1 MKWSC
6 WAWIG
11 ITGLAIAQ
19 DLPPPAANYA
29 EACNRHAFATLFGLT
44 RMTEGNV
51 GFSPYNAHQMAAML
65 TEAAQGTTQRELLTL
80 TQLPIQ
86 SSERLKWISE
96 TRKFIPDHATEK
108 SLDIETANSLWAAP
122 SHPFAPEF
130 IRLVQNSFF
139 AQSFT
144 LTSADPVQSAAQVNR
159 WIRKRTNERISS
171 VVGPESFDDSG
182 AGLVLVNTI
191 YLRSHWASK
200 FEPGKT
206 KTRHF
211 QLPKGH
217 QIPYPMM
224 HQSGDFGYA
233 EEADW
238 QCLDLPLAAL
248 GFSVRILLPRRE
260 DLRSD
265 IESGLTATV
274 WTELAA
280 RMNPESVHVSL
291 PRFAFTTELNLRSLW
306 TAFGAKRLFSPDNAD
321 LGNLCTTW
329 PYYVH
334 SVLHK
339 TTIEVT
345 ETGATAS
352 AVTAVPAE
360 PFADATPS
368 PQPLPKYRVFNAD
381 HPFLWFIVHQPSHLI
396 LFAGRF
402 AGESDD

>member
-1 MKWSC
+1 MTEVS
-6 WAWIG
+6 G
-11 ITGLAIAQ
+11 ISAAQ
-19 DLPPPAANYA
+19 DLPPPAADYS

-65 TEAAQGTTQRELLTL
+65 TEGARGDTQSELLTL
-80 TQLPIQ
+80 TQLPH
-86 SSERLKWISE
+86 EPEKRLKWITE
-96 TRKFIPDHATEK
+96 THNFIPNHAAEK
-108 SLDIETANSLWAAP
+108 SLVIETANSLWAAP
-122 SHPFAPEF
+122 AHPFAPTF
-130 IRLVQNSFF
+130 TRLVQSQFF
-139 AQSFT
+139 AQPFVLSNT
-144 LTSADPVQSAAQVNR
+144 DPVQSAAQVNR
-159 WIRKRTNERISS
+159 WIRKHTHDRINS
-171 VVGPESFDDSG
+171 VVGPDAFDESG

-191 YLRSHWASK
+191 YLRSHWASQ
-200 FEPGKT
+200 FEPSKT

-217 QIPYPMM
+217 QIPHAMM

-248 GFSVRILLPRRE
+248 GFALRILLPRRE

-265 IESGLTATV
+265 IESGLTAKV
-274 WTELAA
+274 WKDLAA
-280 RMNPESVHVSL
+280 RMHSESVHVSL
-291 PRFAFTTELNLRSLW
+291 PRFAFATELDLRSLW
-306 TAFGAKRLFSPDNAD
+306 MAFGAKRVFSQGDAD
-321 LGNLCTTW
+321 FGMLCETW
-329 PYYVH
+329 PYHVRR
-334 SVLHK
+334 VQHK

-345 ETGATAS
+345 EMGATAS
-352 AVTAVPAE
+352 AVTAVYAE

-368 PQPLPKYRVFNAD
+368 AQPLPKHRVFNAD

-396 LFAGRF
+396 LFAGRT